1 MTTTLFGTI
10 GRFTM
15 LLNAIFAAF
24 LAGGLA
30 MNGDLL
36 HSVITLGA
44 CAASVL
50 VWHLFGMLQKGME

>member
-1 MTTTLFGTI
+1 MSTTLFASI
-10 GRFTM
+10 GRSTM
-15 LLNAIFAAF
+15 LLNAVFAAF

-44 CAASVL
+44 CAASFF